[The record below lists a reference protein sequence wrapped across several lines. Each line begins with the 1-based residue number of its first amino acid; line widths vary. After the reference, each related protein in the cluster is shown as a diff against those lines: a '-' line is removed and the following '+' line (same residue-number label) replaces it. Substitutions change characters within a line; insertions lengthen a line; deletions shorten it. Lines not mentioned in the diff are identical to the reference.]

1 MKSVLRKVVVYFEKY
16 VSGGTTS
23 ENLFEKLI
31 FEKSVELLIAKTVLK
46 KFSKQALSFFLKKQ
60 HVLLKSNIFFSSLPQ
75 EVNKATKQIKISTDR
90 RAVNRTVA

>member
-46 KFSKQALSFFLKKQ
+46 KFSKQALA
-60 HVLLKSNIFFSSLPQ
+60 FS
-75 EVNKATKQIKISTDR
+75 
-90 RAVNRTVA
+90 